1 MLSRH
6 RAITNDDKDE
16 PSNPHSF
23 QVNEPDDETLKGTWL
38 SHFVEEDRKVIVSL
52 KNEVAVSISAK
63 FNSREYV

>member
-23 QVNEPDDETLKGTWL
+23 QVNETDDETLKGTWL
-38 SHFVEEDRKVIVSL
+38 SHFVEEDRSNRIAQK
-52 KNEVAVSISAK
+52 
-63 FNSREYV
+63 